1 MKSQIESKRETIV
14 LDGADYLT
22 GAVLKYPDLMA
33 ANGGLMVLENG
44 SPKSNY
50 KEIWDRDGQ
59 KGGQLD
65 LSGL

>member
-1 MKSQIESKRETIV
+1 
-14 LDGADYLT
+14 LT

-44 SPKSNY
+44 SPQSNY
-50 KEIWDRDGQ
+50 KEVWDRDGQ

-65 LSGL
+65 MSGL